1 MENETLYSFIS
12 KLQGQKE
19 FTFENEPNITL
30 DAING
35 KPADLNQALL
45 YLMNWQADLPDIET
59 IDNSWPL
66 EFKTFSID
74 YQVAPFNP
82 HPMQPKLTFHKEH
95 NIDYYVSPRKFIR
108 YTPIAGYDFMMADN
122 FQTQYI
128 VTITQIDFPGT
139 KFGFATE
146 VKFEYRIE
154 ILKQPNFIM
163 KKILIS
169 ETEK

>member
-82 HPMQPKLTFHKEH
+82 HPM
-95 NIDYYVSPRKFIR
+95 
-108 YTPIAGYDFMMADN
+108 
-122 FQTQYI
+122 
-128 VTITQIDFPGT
+128 
-139 KFGFATE
+139 
-146 VKFEYRIE
+146 
-154 ILKQPNFIM
+154 
-163 KKILIS
+163 
-169 ETEK
+169 